1 MRRKYDMPAIGHLIQ
16 FLDKYRALGL
26 QTVDDK
32 AVVHNFMAHI
42 YRRAML
48 FERKLYNLNGA
59 VHASAKTAWCR
70 QKQREGFLGD
80 RLFSHR
86 QCPLVKQAASAKT
99 FPLLHVRRWAD
110 KDQCQRRT
118 RNPCTV
124 MPRITYMKFAA
135 KVLTFGIVAATLA
148 GCSRE
153 GDLDIGA
160 GVGVNVTRSGCP
172 AVAVPDGTGDI
183 TLFNPSDSQDASAID
198 VVASITN
205 IRPTCSESGE
215 KIFSQASFDVQARRS
230 DTQGSRTVILPY
242 FTTVVQGGSAVVA
255 KRVGQVTLQFAD
267 GQQRASASAQ
277 AASYIDKA
285 SASLPA
291 EIVQKIT
298 KKRKPG
304 DPDAALDPMAAPEVR
319 AAVVRS
325 SFEML
330 IGFQL
335 TEDQLR
341 YNVTR

>member
-1 MRRKYDMPAIGHLIQ
+1 
-16 FLDKYRALGL
+16 
-26 QTVDDK
+26 
-32 AVVHNFMAHI
+32 
-42 YRRAML
+42 
-48 FERKLYNLNGA
+48 
-59 VHASAKTAWCR
+59 
-70 QKQREGFLGD
+70 
-80 RLFSHR
+80 
-86 QCPLVKQAASAKT
+86 
-99 FPLLHVRRWAD
+99 
-110 KDQCQRRT
+110 
-118 RNPCTV
+118 
-124 MPRITYMKFAA
+124 MKFAA

-230 DTQGSRTVILPY
+230 DTQGSRTVTLPY

-304 DPDAALDPMAAPEVR
+304 DPDAALDPMADPEVR

>member
-1 MRRKYDMPAIGHLIQ
+1 
-16 FLDKYRALGL
+16 
-26 QTVDDK
+26 
-32 AVVHNFMAHI
+32 
-42 YRRAML
+42 
-48 FERKLYNLNGA
+48 
-59 VHASAKTAWCR
+59 
-70 QKQREGFLGD
+70 
-80 RLFSHR
+80 
-86 QCPLVKQAASAKT
+86 
-99 FPLLHVRRWAD
+99 
-110 KDQCQRRT
+110 
-118 RNPCTV
+118 
-124 MPRITYMKFAA
+124 MKFAA

-183 TLFNPSDSQDASAID
+183 TLFNPADSQDASAID

-230 DTQGSRTVILPY
+230 DTQGSRTVTLPY

>member
-1 MRRKYDMPAIGHLIQ
+1 
-16 FLDKYRALGL
+16 
-26 QTVDDK
+26 
-32 AVVHNFMAHI
+32 
-42 YRRAML
+42 
-48 FERKLYNLNGA
+48 
-59 VHASAKTAWCR
+59 
-70 QKQREGFLGD
+70 
-80 RLFSHR
+80 
-86 QCPLVKQAASAKT
+86 
-99 FPLLHVRRWAD
+99 
-110 KDQCQRRT
+110 
-118 RNPCTV
+118 
-124 MPRITYMKFAA
+124 MKFAA

-183 TLFNPSDSQDASAID
+183 TLFNPADSQDASAID

-230 DTQGSRTVILPY
+230 DTQGSRTVTLPY
-242 FTTVVQGGSAVVA
+242 FTTVVQGGSAVIA
-255 KRVGQVTLQFAD
+255 KRVGQVTVQFAD

-304 DPDAALDPMAAPEVR
+304 DPDAALDPMADPEVR

>member
-1 MRRKYDMPAIGHLIQ
+1 
-16 FLDKYRALGL
+16 
-26 QTVDDK
+26 
-32 AVVHNFMAHI
+32 
-42 YRRAML
+42 
-48 FERKLYNLNGA
+48 
-59 VHASAKTAWCR
+59 
-70 QKQREGFLGD
+70 
-80 RLFSHR
+80 
-86 QCPLVKQAASAKT
+86 
-99 FPLLHVRRWAD
+99 
-110 KDQCQRRT
+110 
-118 RNPCTV
+118 
-124 MPRITYMKFAA
+124 MKFAA

-183 TLFNPSDSQDASAID
+183 TLFNPADSQDASAID

-267 GQQRASASAQ
+267 GQQRAYASAQ

>member
-1 MRRKYDMPAIGHLIQ
+1 
-16 FLDKYRALGL
+16 
-26 QTVDDK
+26 
-32 AVVHNFMAHI
+32 
-42 YRRAML
+42 
-48 FERKLYNLNGA
+48 
-59 VHASAKTAWCR
+59 
-70 QKQREGFLGD
+70 
-80 RLFSHR
+80 
-86 QCPLVKQAASAKT
+86 
-99 FPLLHVRRWAD
+99 
-110 KDQCQRRT
+110 
-118 RNPCTV
+118 
-124 MPRITYMKFAA
+124 MKFAA

-172 AVAVPDGTGDI
+172 AVAIPDGTGDI
-183 TLFNPSDSQDASAID
+183 TLFNPADSQDASAID

-230 DTQGSRTVILPY
+230 DTQGSRTVTLPY
-242 FTTVVQGGSAVVA
+242 FTTVVQGGSAVIA

-304 DPDAALDPMAAPEVR
+304 DPDAALDPMADPEVR

>member
-1 MRRKYDMPAIGHLIQ
+1 
-16 FLDKYRALGL
+16 
-26 QTVDDK
+26 
-32 AVVHNFMAHI
+32 
-42 YRRAML
+42 
-48 FERKLYNLNGA
+48 
-59 VHASAKTAWCR
+59 
-70 QKQREGFLGD
+70 
-80 RLFSHR
+80 
-86 QCPLVKQAASAKT
+86 
-99 FPLLHVRRWAD
+99 
-110 KDQCQRRT
+110 
-118 RNPCTV
+118 
-124 MPRITYMKFAA
+124 MKFAA

-183 TLFNPSDSQDASAID
+183 TLFNPADSQDASAID

-230 DTQGSRTVILPY
+230 NTQGSRTVNLPY

-277 AASYIDKA
+277 AGSYIDKA

>member
-1 MRRKYDMPAIGHLIQ
+1 
-16 FLDKYRALGL
+16 
-26 QTVDDK
+26 
-32 AVVHNFMAHI
+32 
-42 YRRAML
+42 
-48 FERKLYNLNGA
+48 
-59 VHASAKTAWCR
+59 
-70 QKQREGFLGD
+70 
-80 RLFSHR
+80 
-86 QCPLVKQAASAKT
+86 
-99 FPLLHVRRWAD
+99 
-110 KDQCQRRT
+110 
-118 RNPCTV
+118 
-124 MPRITYMKFAA
+124 
-135 KVLTFGIVAATLA
+135 
-148 GCSRE
+148 
-153 GDLDIGA
+153 
-160 GVGVNVTRSGCP
+160 
-172 AVAVPDGTGDI
+172 VAVPDGTGDI

-215 KIFSQASFDVQARRS
+215 KIFLQASFDVQARRS
-230 DTQGSRTVILPY
+230 DTQGSRTVTLPY